1 MRIRTIALCLG
12 PGVTPGL
19 ALRANAGYDVTV
31 LQDAGGQGDSD
42 AIAIDAYE
50 QIVGFSFT
58 KKGADAVL

>member
-12 PGVTPGL
+12 RGVTPSL

-42 AIAIDAYE
+42 AIAI
-50 QIVGFSFT
+50 G
-58 KKGADAVL
+58 